1 MRKPRLRATAQW
13 MRSFALP
20 TSPSAYAVRSLAFAS
35 TLSTLTAWS
44 GRHASQS
51 TLRAESTGGEARA
64 RMRSRRQLTPT
75 CAQLPPTSPLR
86 FQEPAPSEP
95 LRDLAKEYPECS
107 WSNAGRDAKDG
118 RFYECDTNCT
128 PTHPST

>member
-1 MRKPRLRATAQW
+1 MPKPRLRATARW

-20 TSPSAYAVRSLAFAS
+20 TSPSAYAVRSQACGIYAFD
-35 TLSTLTAWS
+35 TYGMVGKERITVNFE
-44 GRHASQS
+44 GRKY
-51 TLRAESTGGEARA
+51 GGEARA
-64 RMRSRRQLTPT
+64 WMRSRRQLTPT
-75 CAQLPPTSPLR
+75 SAPLPPPSPLR

-95 LRDLAKEYPECS
+95 LRDLAKEYPACS